1 VLLKIK
7 KEAIYHNQRFPIMYM
22 GDLFATCFGPKEPS
36 SDTCIKITKNSY
48 WVMSGLCINEISF
61 SQLTG

>member
-7 KEAIYHNQRFPIMYM
+7 KEAIYHNQRFLVMYM
-22 GDLFATCFGPKEPS
+22 GDLFTTCFSPREQS
-36 SDTCIKITKNSY
+36 SDTCIKITKKSY

-61 SQLTG
+61 S